1 MVGVRNYGKDIQEVN
16 GFLETVRG
24 DIEMSYRKEPARD
37 IPVLHETDICVV
49 GGSCT
54 GVFAAVRAAYLALD
68 SGRSVQDVDVG
79 SLQKEL
85 EKGGSASYAERR
97 L

>member
-24 DIEMSYRKEPARD
+24 DIKMSYIKEPARD
-37 IPVLHETDICVV
+37 IPVLHETDICVA
-49 GGSCT
+49 GGGCT

-68 SGRSVQDVDVG
+68 PGRSVQDVHVG

-85 EKGGSASYAERR
+85 EKGGSASYA
-97 L
+97 